1 MSVLAFQPN
10 PELSAIS
17 IGYKN
22 PDVALIADKVL
33 PRIPKG
39 ALIFNYTKYSV
50 ADAYTVPS
58 TKVGRKSDPTMVD
71 FGGILVQATC
81 EDFGLDDLVP
91 NAEIEAWEAS
101 AGKTTGIVSP
111 LSKSTSLTTSL
122 IQLDREIRVAGIVFN
137 AANYSAGNQATLSG
151 TSQWSD
157 YVNSNPVTAIMN
169 ALDAMLVRG
178 NTITFGQAVWTIV
191 RQHPK
196 VVQAIYGTNATS
208 GAVTRQQLAELFEVK
223 EILVGQGFVNTAKKG
238 QTPVMSRV
246 WGKHCSIQF
255 ISEQLADAD
264 QPTFGFT
271 AQFGDKVAGTF
282 PSTKGLRG
290 STQIRVGESVK
301 EIIAAQECGYY
312 FQNAVA

>member
-1 MSVLAFQPN
+1 MSTLAFQPN

-22 PDVALIADKVL
+22 PDVVLIADKVL

-39 ALIFNYTKYSV
+39 ALTFNYTKYSV

-71 FGGILVQATC
+71 FGGVLIPATC

-111 LSKSTSLTTSL
+111 LAKSTSLLTSL
-122 IQLDREIRVAGIVFN
+122 IQLDREIRVANMVFN
-137 AANYSAGNQATLSG
+137 AANYSAGQQATLSG

-157 YVNSNPVTAIMN
+157 FTNSNPVDAIFQG
-169 ALDAMLVRG
+169 LDSMLVRG
-178 NTITFGQAVWTIV
+178 NVLTFGQATWTKL

-196 VVQAIYGTNATS
+196 LVQAIGGNNASS
-208 GAVTRQQLAELFEVK
+208 GAVSRQAVADFFEVK
-223 EILVGQGFVNTAKKG
+223 EVIVGAGFVNTAKKG
-238 QTPVMSRV
+238 QTPTMARV
-246 WGKHCSIQF
+246 WGKHAAALF
-255 ISEQLADAD
+255 VSEQLADAD

-271 AQFGDKVAGTF
+271 AGFGDKVAGTF
-282 PSTKGLRG
+282 ASSKGLRG

-301 EIIAAQECGYY
+301 EIIAAQECGYF